1 MQAGSALV
9 VAAGD
14 SSAQSKAQ
22 ADYVCDG
29 TADQIEIQNALNA
42 GGTVTLT
49 EGTFHLSGNLN
60 IPSNVVLEGQGPDAT
75 WLKWSSGLMQCQ
87 GKENFVLRDFKTTG
101 TGAIFIQN
109 CDRVKVHNVTA
120 TVDNSRWGGAFTL
133 WVSSD
138 VMEDIEFVNCRAVDC
153 GRHGWQSD
161 GDGSVKTI
169 RNIRYIDCEA
179 INCGR
184 DSRFAPHGQWTCGFQ
199 LAENANIEDCEVV
212 RCYAEGNWEA
222 GFIVEAA
229 PSKKNIVL
237 RDCVSKNNGV
247 KPDNYYNG
255 PDEDMYGALFGAG
268 FWLHGDMTLINCT
281 AEKNRKAGF
290 AVWYPLSYTKLYGCS
305 DTGSEIGYKFD
316 YTDNVYVEDCT
327 SRDAGRYG
335 IYAANAGKITTNGL
349 TLIAPKGD
357 GSKSNVFGVSG
368 YPVRESSFEI
378 ETYGGAGTVV
388 SCPSGQN
395 VQFSGTVRSDAAQ
408 PVAVSGS
415 VDTSRLSVVPYSGGA
430 PTPTPTPTLTPT
442 PAGKPDLVVTDIS
455 WEPASPA
462 PGSAVTMK
470 ATIRNQGD
478 APTPAGTK
486 HGVLFTFDDG
496 AAGPGVWSDAHTA
509 SLAPGAWVTVTANG
523 GSAGALWTAVEG
535 AHTVQAHVDDVNR
548 IVESNEANN
557 VRTGQIMVMKSA
569 PTPTPTPTPTP
580 VGRPDLVVTGVS
592 WEPASPVAG
601 DVVTLKA
608 TIKNQGTG
616 PTPAG
621 TKHGVLFMFDDGAAG
636 PGVWS
641 DTHTASLAPG
651 ASVTVTANGGSSGA
665 TWKAVE
671 GTHTVKAHVDD
682 VDRIPES
689 NEANNVRSE
698 EITVSKT
705 APAPAGKPDLVVTH
719 ISWKPTKPVPGSDVT
734 FRATIKNQGTAPTPP
749 GVISGVAFLVDDRL
763 TVWSDGCTRSI
774 PPGSWV
780 TVTANGGPSGT
791 AVWKGAAGTHTIQAW
806 VDDIDRMA
814 ETNEENN
821 RRTTTLT
828 L

>member
-1 MQAGSALV
+1 MLRPATQGGVYLNYFGSRLQKKNNENPTIYRKALMLLLGCVAIGCIVQAGSALV
-9 VAAGD
+9 VAASD
-14 SSAQSKAQ
+14 STDLAKTQ
-22 ADYVCDG
+22 ADYLCDG
-29 TADQIEIQNALNA
+29 AGDQAEIQSALNALGSA

-49 EGTFHLSGNLN
+49 GGTFRLNGNLN
-60 IPSNVVLEGQGPDAT
+60 IPGNVVLEGQGPDAT
-75 WLKWSSGLMQCQ
+75 RLEWSSGLIQCQ

-109 CDRVKVHNVTA
+109 CNRVKVHNVTA

-133 WVSSD
+133 WASNYA
-138 VMEDIEFVNCRAVDC
+138 MEDIEFVNCKAIDC

-161 GDGSVKTI
+161 GDGTIRTI

-184 DSRFAPHGQWTCGFQ
+184 ESRFSPHGQWTCGFQ
-199 LAENANIEDCEVV
+199 LAENANIENCEVV

-290 AVWYPLSYTKLYGCS
+290 AVWYPSSYTKLYNCT
-305 DTGSEIGYKFD
+305 DTGSEIGYKLD
-316 YTDNVYVEDCT
+316 YTDNVYLENCT

-335 IYAANAGKITTNGL
+335 IYAANAGKITTKGL
-349 TLIAPKGD
+349 TLINPKGD

-378 ETYGGAGTVV
+378 ETYGGGGTTV
-388 SCPSGQN
+388 SCPNGQN
-395 VQFSGTVRSDAAQ
+395 VQFSGTVRSNAGQ

-415 VDTSRLSVVPYSGGA
+415 VDTSRLSVVPYSGGGPSPVT
-430 PTPTPTPTLTPT
+430 PTPTPTPTPVPT
-442 PAGKPDLVVTDIS
+442 GRPDLVVTDVS
-455 WEPASPA
+455 WVPASPVA
-462 PGSAVTMK
+462 GAAVTMK
-470 ATIRNQGD
+470 ATIKNQGT

-496 AAGPGVWSDAHTA
+496 AAGSGVWSDAHTG
-509 SLAPGAWVTVTANG
+509 SLAPGASVTVTANG

-535 AHTVQAHVDDVNR
+535 AHTVKAYVDDVNR
-548 IVESNEANN
+548 IAESNEANN
-557 VRTGQIMVMKSA
+557 VR
-569 PTPTPTPTPTP
+569 
-580 VGRPDLVVTGVS
+580 L
-592 WEPASPVAG
+592 
-601 DVVTLKA
+601 
-608 TIKNQGTG
+608 
-616 PTPAG
+616 
-621 TKHGVLFMFDDGAAG
+621 
-636 PGVWS
+636 
-641 DTHTASLAPG
+641 
-651 ASVTVTANGGSSGA
+651 
-665 TWKAVE
+665 
-671 GTHTVKAHVDD
+671 
-682 VDRIPES
+682 
-689 NEANNVRSE
+689 E

-705 APAPAGKPDLVVTH
+705 ATAGKPDLVVTH
-719 ISWKPTKPVPGSDVT
+719 ISWNPTKPVPGSDVT
-734 FRATIKNQGTAPTPP
+734 FRATIKNRGTAPTPA
-749 GVISGVAFLVDDRL
+749 GVTSGVAFLVDGRL
-763 TVWSDGCTRSI
+763 TVWSDSCTRSI
-774 PPGSWV
+774 PPGNWV
-780 TVTANGGPSGT
+780 TVTANGGPSGS
-791 AVWKGAAGTHTIQAW
+791 AVWKATPGTHTIQAW
-806 VDDIDRMA
+806 VDDIDRMV
-814 ETNEENN
+814 EMDEENN